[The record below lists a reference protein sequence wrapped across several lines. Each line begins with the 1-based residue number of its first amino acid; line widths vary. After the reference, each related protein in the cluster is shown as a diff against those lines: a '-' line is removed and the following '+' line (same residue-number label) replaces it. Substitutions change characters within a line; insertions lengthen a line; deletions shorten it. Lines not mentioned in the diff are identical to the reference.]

1 MPLVQAQGDT
11 VNDPVIENEKGE
23 TNMSAQVRSMV
34 SSVWWLLLL
43 QGIAALILGIL
54 MVTYPAAT
62 LVVIPV
68 YIGVYLLISGILS
81 FIRMFTAPAGWG
93 WSLVNG
99 IIGVLAGFFI
109 LKHPL
114 YNAILVPTILVII
127 LAIQVLIMGVIDLV
141 RGFQGAG
148 PGAFVLGVLNILIG
162 LWLLFHPLPAAWA
175 LPVVLG
181 VLGIVG
187 GIVAIFFAFRVRGL
201 VNQVTQEIT

>member
-1 MPLVQAQGDT
+1 
-11 VNDPVIENEKGE
+11 
-23 TNMSAQVRSMV
+23 MSAQVRSMV

-62 LVVIPV
+62 LVVIAV
-68 YIGVYLLISGILS
+68 YIGVYLLISGLLS
-81 FIRMFTAPAGWG
+81 FIRMFMVPADRV
-93 WSLVNG
+93 WSLLNG

-109 LKHPL
+109 LRHPL
-114 YNAILVPTILVII
+114 YSAVLVPAILVIV

-162 LWLLFHPLPAAWA
+162 LWLLFHPIAAAWA

-201 VNQVTQEIT
+201 VNQVTQGMA